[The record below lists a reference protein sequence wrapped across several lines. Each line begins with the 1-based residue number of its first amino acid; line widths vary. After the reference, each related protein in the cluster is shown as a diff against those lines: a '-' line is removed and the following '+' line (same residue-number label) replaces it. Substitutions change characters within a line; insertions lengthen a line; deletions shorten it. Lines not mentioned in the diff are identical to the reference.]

1 MTIKEA
7 SKITDIGYENAKA
20 IKKAYDRVSLSGKQE
35 NFNDQTS
42 IYPLKNQKA
51 FKKWE
56 PSLLA
61 SMQTSTSE

>member
-7 SKITDIGYENAKA
+7 SKVTDIGYENAKA
-20 IKKAYDRVSLSGKQE
+20 IKKAYDRVRLGGQQE
-35 NFNDQTS
+35 DFNDQKA
-42 IYPLKNQKA
+42 IYPLKTQKA
-51 FKKWE
+51 LNKWE